1 MERGTPPRSSGA
13 KPRERGSGGG
23 SRAAPAPLN
32 RWAYRIEPPLAVRDL
47 RHLDLNRHS
56 RRRFEAEDVARRVV
70 ARSGRDT
77 SVRRHGDDLRVSEPA
92 HIGIDLAR
100 YPEVAILGLVPV
112 GITVGRPRR
121 NPTYAGERPGVREGG
136 RAVWAARREGENR
149 LH

>member
-100 YPEVAILGLVPV
+100 YPEVAILDEPTRRKRMLFCWRCL
-112 GITVGRPRR
+112 IARPSQRVR
-121 NPTYAGERPGVREGG
+121 MAELDGEDDQP
-136 RAVWAARREGENR
+136 
-149 LH
+149 